1 MTPNEFLDL
10 LAADEQRG
18 VEFKNARARNDTNF
32 PEVAKAVLGMT
43 NRRDGGWILIGVE
56 DRTRNIEGLSDE
68 QVASWENPDPV
79 REKLRQ
85 YADPDVWVDV
95 EIVELDV
102 NGKTRQC
109 GVIRVRE
116 FEAVPVLCRKPAT
129 VRGDEVLR
137 MGACY
142 VRSRQMPATTVVAD
156 HAAFRELLELAVD
169 KGVREFVRRSRQ
181 AELGDDLLAAQELF
195 RRVGEAHVAERRAAD
210 DQERIRDQRN
220 KAFES

>member
-32 PEVAKAVLGMT
+32 PEVAKAVLGMA
-43 NRRDGGWILIGVE
+43 NRRDGGWILVGVE

-68 QVASWENPDPV
+68 QVASWVNPDPV

-102 NGKTRQC
+102 DVSPVGARFGCDEGGRNEVDSDDG
-109 GVIRVRE
+109 
-116 FEAVPVLCRKPAT
+116 EAL
-129 VRGDEVLR
+129 
-137 MGACY
+137 
-142 VRSRQMPATTVVAD
+142 
-156 HAAFRELLELAVD
+156 FREIRGVD
-169 KGVREFVRRSRQ
+169 
-181 AELGDDLLAAQELF
+181 ALAAADVK
-195 RRVGEAHVAERRAAD
+195 RMSSRASL
-210 DQERIRDQRN
+210 RYC
-220 KAFES
+220 AFEECGRLFAMPGQRLDCRRLPIEPCENCSM

>member
-116 FEAVPVLCRKPAT
+116 VDAVPVLCKKVAT
-129 VRGDEVLR
+129 V
-137 MGACY
+137 
-142 VRSRQMPATTVVAD
+142 
-156 HAAFRELLELAVD
+156 
-169 KGVREFVRRSRQ
+169 
-181 AELGDDLLAAQELF
+181 
-195 RRVGEAHVAERRAAD
+195 
-210 DQERIRDQRN
+210 
-220 KAFES
+220 